1 MPRRLLITGGA
12 GFIGANL
19 VTRLHAENH
28 SLRVL
33 DTLSPQIHGSD
44 PAQSPLRQQIEGKCE
59 LIPGDV
65 CDAAAVSAALESC
78 DAVVHLAAETGT
90 GQSMYEVSRYCQNN
104 VMGTAVLLEAV
115 AARKGQFRKVVVAS
129 SRAVYGEGRYQRGDD
144 HVYPIKRREEDLA
157 ARRFD
162 PICPQ
167 TGQVLSVIS
176 TDEESRIQ
184 PNSIYG
190 VTKYTQEQM
199 TLVSCRALGIP
210 AVALR
215 FQNVYGP
222 GQSLSN
228 PYTGILSI
236 FSTRILHGQG
246 IDIYEDGKESRDF
259 VFIDDVVDSII
270 RSLSNDAVADEVFGI
285 GSGVPTSVQ
294 TVAEEL
300 CRQYGREV
308 PLRVT
313 GAYRVGD
320 IRHNFAAPEKAR
332 ELLGFEARVDFTT
345 GIRKFAQWVQEQPLA
360 KDSYA
365 QSLEEMKR
373 RGLYK

>member
-1 MPRRLLITGGA
+1 MKILITGGA

-19 VTRLHAENH
+19 VTRLHAEGH
-28 SLRVL
+28 TLRVL
-33 DTLSPQIHGSD
+33 DTLSPQIHGAEPST
-44 PAQSPLRQQIEGKCE
+44 SPLRRQIEGKCE
-59 LIPGDV
+59 FILGSV
-65 CDAAAVSAALESC
+65 CDPATVDAALEGC

-90 GQSMYEVSRYCQNN
+90 GQSMYEVARYCQNN
-104 VMGTAVLLEAV
+104 VQGTAVLLEAM
-115 AARKGQFRKVVVAS
+115 ALRKSQFRKMVVAS
-129 SRAVYGEGRYQRGDD
+129 SRAVYGEGRYMLDGQY
-144 HVYPIKRREEDLA
+144 VYPLKRDEQDLA
-157 ARRFD
+157 AGRFD
-162 PICPQ
+162 PICPR
-167 TGQVLSVIS
+167 TGQVLELVS
-176 TDEESRIQ
+176 TDEDSRIQ

-190 VTKYTQEQM
+190 ITKYTQEQM
-199 TLVSCRALGIP
+199 TIVNCRALGIP

-259 VFIDDVVDSII
+259 VFIDDVVDSIV
-270 RSLSNDAVADEVFGI
+270 RSLVRDEVQDEVFGI
-285 GSGVPTSVQ
+285 GSGVATSVQ

-332 ELLGFEARVDFTT
+332 RLLSFEAHVDFVT
-345 GIRKFAQWVQEQPLA
+345 GIGRFAQWVMAQPLA
-360 KDSYA
+360 ADSYGA
-365 QSLEEMKR
+365 SLEEMKR

>member
-1 MPRRLLITGGA
+1 MKILITGGA

-19 VTRLHAENH
+19 VTRLHAEGH
-28 SLRVL
+28 ALRVL
-33 DTLSPQIHGSD
+33 DTLSPQIHGAEPS
-44 PAQSPLRQQIEGKCE
+44 ASPLRRQIEGKCE
-59 LIPGDV
+59 FILGSV
-65 CDAAAVSAALESC
+65 CDPAAVEAALEGC

-90 GQSMYEVSRYCQNN
+90 GQSMYEVARYCQNN
-104 VMGTAVLLEAV
+104 VQGTAVLLEAM
-115 AARKGQFRKVVVAS
+115 ALRKSQFRKMVVAS
-129 SRAVYGEGRYQRGDD
+129 SRAVYGEGRYTLDGQY
-144 HVYPIKRREEDLA
+144 VYPLKRNEQDLA
-157 ARRFD
+157 TGRFD
-162 PICPQ
+162 PICPR
-167 TGQVLSVIS
+167 TGQVLELVS
-176 TDEESRIQ
+176 TDEDSRIQ

-190 VTKYTQEQM
+190 ITKYTQEQM
-199 TLVSCRALGIP
+199 TIVNCRALGIP

-259 VFIDDVVDSII
+259 VYIDDVVDSIV
-270 RSLSNDAVADEVFGI
+270 RSLVRDEVQDEVFGI
-285 GSGVPTSVQ
+285 GSGVATSVQ

-332 ELLGFEARVDFTT
+332 RLLGFEARVDFVT
-345 GIRKFAQWVQEQPLA
+345 GIGRFAQWVMEQPLA
-360 KDSYA
+360 ADSYGA
-365 QSLEEMKR
+365 SLEEMKR

>member
-1 MPRRLLITGGA
+1 MKILITGGA
-12 GFIGANL
+12 GFIGASL
-19 VTRLHAENH
+19 VCRLYAEGH
-28 SLRVL
+28 TLRVL
-33 DTLSPQIHGSD
+33 DTLSPQIHGAD
-44 PAQSPLRQQIEGKCE
+44 PSQSPLRRQIEGNCDF
-59 LIPGDV
+59 IHGDV
-65 CDAAAVSAALESC
+65 SDAAMVRTALEGC

-90 GQSMYEVSRYCQNN
+90 GQSMYEVARYCQTN
-104 VMGTAVLLEAV
+104 VQGTAVLLEAITE
-115 AARKGQFRKVVVAS
+115 RKETIRRVIVAS
-129 SRAVYGEGRYQRGDD
+129 SRAVYGEGRYMLEGEYL
-144 HVYPIKRREEDLA
+144 YPANRLSIDMAKGLFEPRCA
-157 ARRFD
+157 K
-162 PICPQ
+162 
-167 TGQVLSVIS
+167 TGRTLQVVA
-176 TDEESRIQ
+176 TDEDSRIQ
-184 PNSIYG
+184 PNSVYG

-199 TLVSCRALGIP
+199 TLVNCRALGIP
-210 AVALR
+210 AIALR

-259 VFIDDVVDSII
+259 VFIDDVVDSIV
-270 RSLSNDAVADEVFGI
+270 RSLERDEVRDEVFGI
-285 GSGVPTSVQ
+285 GSGMPTSVQ

-320 IRHNFAAPEKAR
+320 IRHNFAATEKAR
-332 ELLGFEARVDFTT
+332 ALLGFQASVDFPT
-345 GIRKFAQWVQEQPLA
+345 GIRRFAQWVQQQPLA

-365 QSLEEMKR
+365 ESLDEMKR

>member
-1 MPRRLLITGGA
+1 MKILITGGA

-19 VTRLHAENH
+19 VTRLHAEGH
-28 SLRVL
+28 TLRVL
-33 DTLSPQIHGSD
+33 DTLSPQIHGTEPS
-44 PAQSPLRQQIEGKCE
+44 ASPLRRQIEGKCE
-59 LIPGDV
+59 FILGSV
-65 CDAAAVSAALESC
+65 CDPATVDAALEGC

-90 GQSMYEVSRYCQNN
+90 GQSMYEVARYCQNN
-104 VMGTAVLLEAV
+104 VQGTAVLLEAM
-115 AARKGQFRKVVVAS
+115 ALRKSQFRKMVVAS
-129 SRAVYGEGRYQRGDD
+129 SRAVYGEGRYMLDGQY
-144 HVYPIKRREEDLA
+144 VYPLKRNEQDLA
-157 ARRFD
+157 AGRFD
-162 PICPQ
+162 PICPR
-167 TGQVLSVIS
+167 TGQVLELVS
-176 TDEESRIQ
+176 TDEDSRIQ

-190 VTKYTQEQM
+190 ITKYTQEQM
-199 TLVSCRALGIP
+199 TIVNCRALGIP

-259 VFIDDVVDSII
+259 VFIDDVVDSIV
-270 RSLSNDAVADEVFGI
+270 RSLVRDEVQDEVFGI
-285 GSGVPTSVQ
+285 GSGVATSVQ

-332 ELLGFEARVDFTT
+332 RLLGFEARVDFVT
-345 GIRKFAQWVQEQPLA
+345 GIGRFAQWVMEQPLA
-360 KDSYA
+360 ADSYGA
-365 QSLEEMKR
+365 SLEEMKR